1 MLKWKIWFSELKSST
16 QMKQSLATSPH
27 RIALTFVAQRCI
39 VKERPETVNRKA
51 YTVEET
57 SPIEDA
63 FKAAIVH
70 LERKDSKSQWK
81 LVSMEPH
88 DLRNYANTEVLS
100 AELSEDI
107 NKAIID
113 WWKKLIKD
121 NKPHEITK
129 FIKRAITTYL
139 NLSNIGYI
147 TSEHN
152 PQTI

>member
-1 MLKWKIWFSELKSST
+1 MLNWKIWFSEIKAAT

-27 RIALTFVAQRCI
+27 RIALTFIAQRCI
-39 VKERPETVNRKA
+39 IKERPETVSRKA

-63 FKAAIVH
+63 FKVAIVH

-88 DLRNYANTEVLS
+88 NLRNYANTEVLS
-100 AELSEDI
+100 PGLSEDI
-107 NKAIID
+107 NKAIIT
-113 WWKKLIKD
+113 WWKELIAD

-129 FIKRAITTYL
+129 FIKRATTVDL

-147 TSEHN
+147 TSAHN

>member
-1 MLKWKIWFSELKSST
+1 MLKWKIWFSEIKAAT

-39 VKERPETVNRKA
+39 VKERPETINRKA

-70 LERKDSKSQWK
+70 LERKDSKAQWK

-88 DLRNYANTEVLS
+88 NLRNYANTEVLS
-100 AELSEDI
+100 VALSDDI
-107 NKAIID
+107 NKAIIA
-113 WWKKLIKD
+113 WWKKLIAD

-129 FIKRAITTYL
+129 FIKRATTVEL

-147 TSEHN
+147 TSVNN

>member
-1 MLKWKIWFSELKSST
+1 MLKWKIWFSEIKAAT

-27 RIALTFVAQRCI
+27 RITLTFIAQRVI

-63 FKAAIVH
+63 FKAAIVS

-88 DLRNYANTEVLS
+88 NLRNYANTEILS
-100 AELSEDI
+100 TGLSEDI
-107 NKAIID
+107 NTAITD
-113 WWKKLIKD
+113 WWKELITD

-129 FIKRAITTYL
+129 FIKRATTVDL

-147 TSEHN
+147 TSVYN